1 MISMALFEARKL
13 VDSSAFLEFVVLCGF
28 ENTYINI
35 QESVFIPFKLVL
47 ISISSS
53 HYTYINLQ

>member
-1 MISMALFEARKL
+1 FILFILLSCWKL

-35 QESVFIPFKLVL
+35 QESVLIPFKLV
-47 ISISSS
+47 
-53 HYTYINLQ
+53 